1 MVVRTLNRGESQKAM
16 EEWKESYPQ
25 LPSIDSEYEQ
35 IRRDLQELNKQIRD
49 VGSDRKDLKYFVD
62 SQFGL
67 ALYEYFWNMS
77 GFSMRV
83 AANDDFWRYLSIK
96 VVPDIVAQRWG
107 KDNESHYWSR
117 PTRIWLRSIWWFV
130 HLAWQGD
137 HASTKALLECSH
149 FTTDTI
155 LNFEERSGRNGTYID
170 AYRKILMYY
179 SKVSSED
186 IKKFSRGKSDS
197 SDDVFRVVMK
207 LNTAKMMVM
216 DPALCLGGVDGY
228 VKTLYT
234 DAGVQV

>member
-1 MVVRTLNRGESQKAM
+1 MVIRTLNRGESQKAM
-16 EEWKESYPQ
+16 GEWKESYPQ

-35 IRRDLQELNKQIRD
+35 IRRDLQELHAKIRE
-49 VGSDRKDLKYFVD
+49 VANDRKDLKYYVD

-67 ALYEYFWNMS
+67 ALYEYFWNMP

-137 HASTKALLECSH
+137 HETTKNLLECSH

-170 AYRKILMYY
+170 VYRKILMYY
-179 SKVSSED
+179 SKVTNED
-186 IKKFSRGKSDS
+186 IKKYNRGKSDS
-197 SDDVFRVVMK
+197 SDDIFRVVMK
-207 LNTAKMMVM
+207 LNTTKMMVM
-216 DPALCLGGVDGY
+216 EPTLCLGGVDEY
-228 VKTLYT
+228 AKTLYL